1 MKTKLKEF
9 KKLQDIY
16 KTNFKSDKA
25 SDFAKWLCS
34 KNINLLLIKSN

>member
-1 MKTKLKEF
+1 MKTTIKEF
-9 KKLQDIY
+9 KQLQNIY
-16 KTNFKSDKA
+16 KTNYKSNKA